1 MVAVPARVRLALMA
15 VATMVLLAAL
25 GIVLFASPGGSD
37 AGGSDFEGAVVPKDV
52 RTTDFALRDQDGR
65 LVRLSSYVGQPVM
78 LTFLY
83 TTCQDT
89 CPLTAQQIK
98 AAQQQVG
105 TNVPA
110 LAVSV
115 DPANDTPLNAKRFL
129 AKHRVNGHLR
139 FLLGSRAQLAP
150 IWRAYGIQPQG
161 DGFEHSAR
169 VLLFDAAGR
178 QRVAWPSQQLTPEGL
193 AHDLRLLLR

>member
-25 GIVLFASPGGSD
+25 GVVLFAGTSSGD
-37 AGGSDFEGAVVPKDV
+37 RAGGFEGAVVPQDV
-52 RTTDFALRDQDGR
+52 KTTDFALRDQDGK
-65 LVRLSSYVGQPVM
+65 LVRLSDYLGQPVM
-78 LTFLY
+78 VTFLY

-89 CPLTAQQIK
+89 CPLTAQQMK

-105 TNVPA
+105 RSVPA

-129 AKHRVNGHLR
+129 AKHNVAGHMR

-150 IWRAYGIQPQG
+150 IWKAYAIQPQG
-161 DGFEHSAR
+161 NGFEHSAR
-169 VLLFDAAGR
+169 VLLFDAGGR
-178 QRVAWPSQQLTPEGL
+178 ERVAWPSHDLTPEGL
-193 AHDLRLLLR
+193 ANDLRLLLR